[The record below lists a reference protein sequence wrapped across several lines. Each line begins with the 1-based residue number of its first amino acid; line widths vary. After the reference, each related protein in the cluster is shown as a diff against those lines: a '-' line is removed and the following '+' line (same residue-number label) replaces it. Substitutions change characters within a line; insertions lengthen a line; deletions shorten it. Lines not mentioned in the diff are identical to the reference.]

1 MFLDVKSPARRESQP
16 KRRFGPS
23 FGAGHLRLTLV
34 SKLFG
39 LVQSVGSTRSAYTK
53 VFKDRFEGGGDPVGE
68 AVHAGVI
75 GMDVI
80 GYEKKKGI
88 VDQGH
93 TVENV

>member
-1 MFLDVKSPARRESQP
+1 M
-16 KRRFGPS
+16 
-23 FGAGHLRLTLV
+23 
-34 SKLFG
+34 
-39 LVQSVGSTRSAYTK
+39 GSTRSAYTK